1 MCHQFWVNLLLTSG
15 KHAKTTRAVQFII
28 VGNNLAF
35 LFPVAGFFNNLN
47 RMMRELDQAHL
58 ACRTLK
64 GPFSCDSK
72 KTVSVWLSNMSVQL
86 TNVSVRLYI
95 NVSTF
100 ICQWEGV
107 TCYIVQWW
115 QTQIWL
121 PYKKYGQ
128 HTKSMITIPEVW
140 SIHHKY
146 GQNTRNIVNIPEI
159 WSTYL
164 DFDDGHF
171 FPTMG
176 W

>member
-1 MCHQFWVNLLLTSG
+1 MSAVSQWTQMKADAGAICVLGRNLQKKKDTSFMDLG
-15 KHAKTTRAVQFII
+15 YWKKEEVATRPSALGLSDPERTI
-28 VGNNLAF
+28 F
-35 LFPVAGFFNNLN
+35 LGQ
-47 RMMRELDQAHL
+47 EEH
-58 ACRTLK
+58 
-64 GPFSCDSK
+64 
-72 KTVSVWLSNMSVQL
+72 VSVWLTNMSVQL

-140 SIHHKY
+140 STHHKY
-146 GQNTRNIVNIPEI
+146 GQNTRNMVNIREI
-159 WSTYL
+159 RSTFSWNCEIQL
-164 DFDDGHF
+164 KL
-171 FPTMG
+171 
-176 W
+176 